1 MIPPLNDDGFLPP
14 GRWGAALDE
23 VRDRFAS
30 GPTPRRAEVWAE
42 FEQAL
47 ALLRSAVR
55 VSRVWLGGSFLT
67 SKAEPGDVD
76 AVFLI
81 RADRFQQ
88 AIRDDYGS
96 RVVGLAASGGTFKE
110 VTGLRVDSFIVPWAL
125 EDTDEMTVPG
135 YQKWRGY
142 WDDWWER
149 RRRAPGEPLES
160 EAYQRRGYVEVVIDG
175 NR

>member
-23 VRDRFAS
+23 VWDRFAS

-47 ALLRSAVR
+47 ELLRSAVH

-81 RADRFQQ
+81 RADRLER
-88 AIRDDYGS
+88 AMRDDYGS
-96 RVVGLAASGGTFKE
+96 KVVGLAARGHMFKE

-125 EDTDEMTVPG
+125 EDTDEVTVPE
-135 YQKWRGY
+135 YQQRRGY

>member
-14 GRWGAALDE
+14 GRWGATLDE
-23 VRDRFAS
+23 VRDRFAT

-81 RADRFQQ
+81 RADRLEQ
-88 AIRDDYGS
+88 AEQDYDDGT
-96 RVVGLAASGGTFKE
+96 VVWLAASGPMFKK

-125 EDTDEMTVPG
+125 EDTDEMTVLQ
-135 YQKWRGY
+135 YQRMRGY

-149 RRRAPGEPLES
+149 RRSAPGEPLES
-160 EAYQRRGYVEVVIDG
+160 EAHQRRGYVEVVIDG

>member
-1 MIPPLNDDGFLPP
+1 M
-14 GRWGAALDE
+14 
-23 VRDRFAS
+23 
-30 GPTPRRAEVWAE
+30 
-42 FEQAL
+42 
-47 ALLRSAVR
+47 
-55 VSRVWLGGSFLT
+55 
-67 SKAEPGDVD
+67 
-76 AVFLI
+76 
-81 RADRFQQ
+81 
-88 AIRDDYGS
+88 
-96 RVVGLAASGGTFKE
+96 FKE
-110 VTGLRVDSFIVPWAL
+110 ITGLRVDSFIVPWAL